1 MARNGVGS
9 LVLQLGVAAVLV
21 FVFSRAYGYTGI
33 GKLLK
38 DVMESAIFY
47 IESSEYAMMA
57 YLAFTVVGVIALVP
71 TTAMEFS
78 GGFLFG
84 PKYGLMGT
92 LLFTCAAKF
101 VANVIAVT
109 LAKYVLR
116 DWVRRSFVD
125 RSELL
130 SLVAEAAKDEPY
142 KMAFLVRGSY
152 APLSVKNYGLGVLDI
167 GYLPIMATSC
177 IFSPFYAA
185 QNIYMGSACKS
196 LQEVFAPTK
205 QNEAQASWMHAFKAA
220 LPVVLNLLLVL
231 FLVRAIKAQLKKS
244 RSAMEAKL
252 KSKWAKLI
260 WFCKVRRHEMS
271 QAKQDLQWLWY
282 NATRHKQHE

>member
-1 MARNGVGS
+1 MARQGGFRWSLLLQSAVAGV
-9 LVLQLGVAAVLV
+9 LILL
-21 FVFSRAYGYTGI
+21 FSRAYGYTGI
-33 GKLLK
+33 GKHVK
-38 DVMESAIFY
+38 EIIESVILY
-47 IESSEYAMMA
+47 IQSSEYAMMI
-57 YLAFTVVGVIALVP
+57 YLAFTVVGVVALVP

-78 GGFLFG
+78 GGFLFV
-84 PKYGLMGT
+84 PSYGLIGT
-92 LLFTCAAKF
+92 LLLTCAAKF
-101 VANVIAVT
+101 VANVIAIT
-109 LAKYVLR
+109 LAKYVLK
-116 DWVRRSFVD
+116 DWMRRNFVE

-130 SLVAEAAKDEPY
+130 SLVAEAAKEEPY

-205 QNEAQASWMHAFKAA
+205 QNPDAQQASWMHALKAA

-252 KSKWAKLI
+252 KN
-260 WFCKVRRHEMS
+260 R
-271 QAKQDLQWLWY
+271 
-282 NATRHKQHE
+282 

>member
-1 MARNGVGS
+1 MARNGVRSWVFQIGAAAL
-9 LVLQLGVAAVLV
+9 LVLL
-21 FVFSRAYGYTGI
+21 FSRAYGYTGI
-33 GKLLK
+33 GKYMK
-38 DVMESAIFY
+38 NVMESAIFY
-47 IESSEYAMMA
+47 IETSEYAMMA

-78 GGFLFG
+78 GGFLFV
-84 PKYGLMGT
+84 PKYGLLGT

-101 VANVIAVT
+101 VANVIAIT

-205 QNEAQASWMHAFKAA
+205 QNQEVEVDDFTSWMHALKAA
-220 LPVVLNLLLVL
+220 MPVVLNLLLVL
-231 FLVRAIKAQLKKS
+231 FLIRAIKAQLKKS

-252 KSKWAKLI
+252 KSK
-260 WFCKVRRHEMS
+260 
-271 QAKQDLQWLWY
+271 
-282 NATRHKQHE
+282 

>member
-1 MARNGVGS
+1 MPRKKALS
-9 LVLQLGVAAVLV
+9 YCLQSCVAALAFVLWQK
-21 FVFSRAYGYTGI
+21 AYGYTGI
-33 GKLLK
+33 GTRLK
-38 DVMESAIFY
+38 DAIHAAIFF
-47 IESSEYAMMA
+47 IESSEYAMMV
-57 YLAFTVVGVIALVP
+57 YMAFTVIGVIALVP

-78 GGFLFG
+78 GGFLFV
-84 PKYGLMGT
+84 PKYGLVGT
-92 LLFTCAAKF
+92 LLLTCVAKF

-116 DWVRRSFVD
+116 DWVRKNFVE

-177 IFSPFYAA
+177 IFSPFYAI
-185 QNIYMGSACKS
+185 QNIYMGSACKD

-205 QNEAQASWMHAFKAA
+205 ASNESGGWMQAMKAA
-220 LPVVLNLLLVL
+220 LPVVLNLLLVV
-231 FLVRAIKAQLKKS
+231 FLIRAIKAQLKKS

-252 KSKWAKLI
+252 KSKWVLKLQ
-260 WFCKVRRHEMS
+260 S
-271 QAKQDLQWLWY
+271 QGVSRASNPQAA
-282 NATRHKQHE
+282 NNSNESI

>member
-1 MARNGVGS
+1 MARNAILSLLLQIGAMVLLALGFYKAYGFAGVG
-9 LVLQLGVAAVLV
+9 
-21 FVFSRAYGYTGI
+21 
-33 GKLLK
+33 KHLK

-57 YLAFTVVGVIALVP
+57 YLAFTVVGVVALVP

-78 GGFLFG
+78 GGFLFV
-84 PKYGLMGT
+84 PKYGLLGT
-92 LLFTCAAKF
+92 LLLTCAAKF
-101 VANVIAVT
+101 VANLIAIT

-116 DWVRRSFVD
+116 DWVRRNFVD

-177 IFSPFYAA
+177 IFSPFYAV

-196 LQEVFAPTK
+196 LQEVFAPMK
-205 QNEAQASWMHAFKAA
+205 QQEGQNSWMTAIKAA
-220 LPVVLNLLLVL
+220 MPVVLNLLLVV
-231 FLVRAIKAQLKKS
+231 FLIKALKAQLKKS

-252 KSKWAKLI
+252 KS
-260 WFCKVRRHEMS
+260 R
-271 QAKQDLQWLWY
+271 
-282 NATRHKQHE
+282 